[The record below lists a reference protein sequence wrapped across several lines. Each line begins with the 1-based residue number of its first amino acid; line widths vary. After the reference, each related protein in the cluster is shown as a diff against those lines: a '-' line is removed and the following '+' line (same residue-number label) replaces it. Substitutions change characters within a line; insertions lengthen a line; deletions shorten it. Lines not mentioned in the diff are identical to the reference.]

1 MDASRTMAVL
11 DNRFKREFGDNW
23 RILTVAF
30 FCLLFAFSAPA
41 FVMPFLYPEVIR
53 EFGWSREQAVLLA
66 SWKYLTGSVVSI
78 VVGRFIDVIG
88 VRRVLITVSALG
100 GLALLSF
107 LWTPGLSAYYLAG
120 VLLGFSGA
128 GTMVSIKVLVSRAF
142 HVSQGTAMGVAM
154 LGTSVGSVVVPV
166 IATLLIEAWGWRAGV
181 ALLSAGVWLVA
192 LPLMIFFL
200 SDNSFAGCTD
210 SRAAR
215 PAAMDREIVRTMAG
229 DRRIW
234 IIFFA
239 VFAAG
244 FVDQSLIQ
252 HLVLLL
258 RVDLGIEP
266 NYVAAI
272 VSGIGLIA
280 IIARPLVGGL
290 FDALSVRGVSIS
302 YLLLGISCLFALGAL
317 NPWLLAMFVVLRAVG
332 HAAVLL
338 DTLVLAK
345 HTFGLANL
353 GLLIGFFTAAVNL
366 GFALGPPV
374 IARMHSAFG
383 AYMVP
388 FAICAILAVVAATVL
403 LALEPSHWLEQRQK
417 RLDGGGPARH

>member
-1 MDASRTMAVL
+1 MAVL
-11 DNRFKREFGDNW
+11 DNSFGSEFNDNW

-41 FVMPFLYPEVIR
+41 FVLPFLYPEVIR

-128 GTMVSIKVLVSRAF
+128 GTMVSIKVLVSRTF
-142 HVSQGTAMGVAM
+142 HVSQGTAMGLAM
-154 LGTSVGSVVVPV
+154 LGTSIGSVAVPV
-166 IATLLIEAWGWRAGV
+166 IANLLIESWGWRAGV

-200 SDNSFAGCTD
+200 SDKSFADRPAAG
-210 SRAAR
+210 AAR
-215 PAAMDREIVRTMAG
+215 PPAMDRAILRTMAG

-252 HLVLLL
+252 HQVLLL
-258 RVDLGIEP
+258 RVDLGIRP
-266 NYVAAI
+266 NEVAAI

-290 FDALSVRGVSIS
+290 FDGLSIKGVSIS
-302 YLLLGISCLFALGAL
+302 YLLLGLSCLFALGVL

-345 HTFGLANL
+345 HTFGLANI
-353 GLLIGFFTAAVNL
+353 GMLIGFFTAAVNL

-374 IARMHSAFG
+374 IARMHAAFG
-383 AYMVP
+383 SYLVP
-388 FAICAILAVVAATVL
+388 FAVCAALAVVAATVL
-403 LALEPSHWLEQRQK
+403 LALEPAWWLDQR
-417 RLDGGGPARH
+417 RRRFEGGEAGRP